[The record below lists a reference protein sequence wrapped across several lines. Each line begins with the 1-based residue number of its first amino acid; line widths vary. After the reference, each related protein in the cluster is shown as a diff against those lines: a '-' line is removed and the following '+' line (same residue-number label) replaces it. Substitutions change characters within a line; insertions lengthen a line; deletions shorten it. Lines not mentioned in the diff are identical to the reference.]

1 MQKEKIKKINWKKVK
16 VTFYKVLASVVII
29 TSAFGFGTFKHNHYV
44 VDRIESKVESKLI
57 KQAIELGLHTPNFVY
72 SDDESFIAAVNKC
85 VAYLNYTTDPAQRIP
100 TAIIIAMAGIESAW
114 GNSRFATEGNALF
127 GVRTWSLDKV
137 PHMKAKGNPN
147 ASWGVK
153 KYENKCDSI
162 KDMIAIINRHPA
174 YKEFRIERDR
184 QRLDNNKI
192 WNYNKL
198 MPLLSAW
205 STNEEYA
212 NIILRTIKE
221 RNL

>member
-16 VTFYKVLASVVII
+16 ITFYKVLVSVVII
-29 TSAFGFGTFKHNHYV
+29 TSAFGFGTFKPNHFV
-44 VDRIESKVESKLI
+44 VEKIETRVEVKLI
-57 KQAIELGLHTPNFVY
+57 KQAIDLGLHTPNFVY
-72 SDDESFIAAVNKC
+72 SDDETFIAAVNKC

-205 STNEEYA
+205 STNEKYA

>member
-29 TSAFGFGTFKHNHYV
+29 TSAFGFGTFKPNHFV
-44 VDRIESKVESKLI
+44 VEKIESKVESKLI

-72 SDDESFIAAVNKC
+72 SDDESFIAAVKKC

-153 KYENKCDSI
+153 KYESKCDSI

-184 QRLDNNKI
+184 QRLDNNKQ
-192 WNYNKL
+192 WNYSKL

-221 RNL
+221 RKL

>member
-16 VTFYKVLASVVII
+16 ITFYKVLASVVII
-29 TSAFGFGTFKHNHYV
+29 TSAFGFGTFKPNHFV
-44 VDRIESKVESKLI
+44 VEKIETRVESKLI
-57 KQAIELGLHTPNFVY
+57 KQAIDLGLHTPNFVY
-72 SDDESFIAAVNKC
+72 SDDETFIAAVNKC

-205 STNEEYA
+205 STNEKYA

>member
-16 VTFYKVLASVVII
+16 TTFYKVLASVVII
-29 TSAFGFGTFKHNHYV
+29 TSAFGFGTFKPNYFV
-44 VDRIESKVESKLI
+44 VEKIESKVESKLI
-57 KQAIELGLHTPNFVY
+57 KQAIDLGLHTPNFVY

-153 KYENKCDSI
+153 KYESKCDSI

>member
-29 TSAFGFGTFKHNHYV
+29 TSAFGFGTFKPNHFV
-44 VDRIESKVESKLI
+44 VKKIESKVESKLI

-72 SDDESFIAAVNKC
+72 NDDESFIAAVNKC

-100 TAIIIAMAGIESAW
+100 TAIIVAMAGIESAW

-153 KYENKCDSI
+153 KYESKCDSI

-174 YKEFRIERDR
+174 YKEFRIERDK
-184 QRLDNNKI
+184 QRVDNNKQ
-192 WNYNKL
+192 WNYSKL

-221 RNL
+221 RKL

>member
-1 MQKEKIKKINWKKVK
+1 MQKEKITKINWKKVK

-29 TSAFGFGTFKHNHYV
+29 TSAFGFGTFKPNHFV
-44 VDRIESKVESKLI
+44 VEKIESKVESKLI

-72 SDDESFIAAVNKC
+72 SDDESFIAAVKKC
-85 VAYLNYTTDPAQRIP
+85 VAYLNYTTDPAQRFP
-100 TAIIIAMAGIESAW
+100 TAIIVAMAGIESAW

-153 KYENKCDSI
+153 KYESKCDSI

-174 YKEFRIERDR
+174 YKRI
-184 QRLDNNKI
+184 
-192 WNYNKL
+192 
-198 MPLLSAW
+198 
-205 STNEEYA
+205 
-212 NIILRTIKE
+212 
-221 RNL
+221 

>member
-29 TSAFGFGTFKHNHYV
+29 TSAFGFGTFKPNHFV
-44 VDRIESKVESKLI
+44 VEKIESKVESKLI

>member
-29 TSAFGFGTFKHNHYV
+29 TSAFGFGTFKPNHFV
-44 VDRIESKVESKLI
+44 VEKIESKVESKLI

-72 SDDESFIAAVNKC
+72 SDDKTFIAAVNKC

-100 TAIIIAMAGIESAW
+100 TAIIVAMAGIESAW

-137 PHMKAKGNPN
+137 PHMKAKGNPD

-153 KYENKCDSI
+153 KYESKCDSI

-174 YKEFRIERDR
+174 YKEFRIERDK
-184 QRLDNNKI
+184 QRVDNNKQ
-192 WNYNKL
+192 WNYSKL

-212 NIILRTIKE
+212 NIILKTIKE
-221 RNL
+221 RKL

>member
-16 VTFYKVLASVVII
+16 TTFYKVLASVVII
-29 TSAFGFGTFKHNHYV
+29 TSAFGFGTFKPNHFV
-44 VDRIESKVESKLI
+44 VEKIESKVESKLI

-153 KYENKCDSI
+153 KYESKCDSI

>member
-29 TSAFGFGTFKHNHYV
+29 TSAFGFGTFKPNHFV
-44 VDRIESKVESKLI
+44 VEKIESKVESKLI

-153 KYENKCDSI
+153 KYESKCDSI

>member
-16 VTFYKVLASVVII
+16 ITFYKVLASVVII
-29 TSAFGFGTFKHNHYV
+29 TSAFGFGTFKPNHFV
-44 VDRIESKVESKLI
+44 VEKIETRVEVKLI
-57 KQAIELGLHTPNFVY
+57 KQAIDLGLHTPNFVY
-72 SDDESFIAAVNKC
+72 SDDETFIAAVNKC

-205 STNEEYA
+205 STNEKYA

>member
-16 VTFYKVLASVVII
+16 ITFYKVLAGLVIV
-29 TSAFGFGTFKHNHYV
+29 TSAYAVGTFKPNIWTV
-44 VDRIESKVESKLI
+44 KKIELKTESTLI
-57 KQAIELGLHTPNFVY
+57 QQAIELGLHTPNFEFTDY
-72 SDDESFIAAVNKC
+72 KTFIQAVNKC
-85 VAYLNYTTDPAQRIP
+85 VAYLNYTTDPKYRIP

-114 GNSRFATEGNALF
+114 GTSRFAKEGNALF

-137 PHMKAKGNPN
+137 PHMKAKGNMD

-153 KYENKCDSI
+153 KYDNKCDSI

-174 YKEFRIERDR
+174 YKEFRFERDK
-184 QRLDNNKI
+184 QRVDNNGK
-192 WNYNKL
+192 WNYSKL

>member
-29 TSAFGFGTFKHNHYV
+29 TSAFGFGTFKPNHFV
-44 VDRIESKVESKLI
+44 VEKIESKVESKLI

-100 TAIIIAMAGIESAW
+100 TAIIVAMAGIESAW

-153 KYENKCDSI
+153 KYESKCDSI

-184 QRLDNNKI
+184 QRLDNNKQ
-192 WNYNKL
+192 WNYSKL

-221 RNL
+221 RKL

>member
-16 VTFYKVLASVVII
+16 ITFYKVLASVVII
-29 TSAFGFGTFKHNHYV
+29 TSAFGFGTFKPNHFV
-44 VDRIESKVESKLI
+44 VEKIETRVEVKLI
-57 KQAIELGLHTPNFVY
+57 KQAIDLGLHTPNFVY
-72 SDDESFIAAVNKC
+72 SDDETFIAAVNKC

-153 KYENKCDSI
+153 KYENKCNSI

-205 STNEEYA
+205 STNEKYA